1 MKKRIL
7 FIHHSTGGNMLREGE
22 IRAKLYSKTKDV
34 EFWDHSYNLVH
45 PFPWLFALHPHLRG
59 LSDENGH
66 YTGIDYKIKLGNDN
80 PGDYEAIFTKDP
92 DKNYTLKNILGYDVI
107 IFKNCYPTTRI
118 DSDERLERYKRHYR
132 TMREIFDKHKDK
144 TFILFTPPPL
154 RKERTKQAYAKRA
167 IEFANWLSS
176 EKYTKGHPNTHIFN
190 FFGLLAGNDGTLRR
204 DYCRKLPWDSHPN
217 KKANIEVGEKFV
229 EHLSDCL

>member
-1 MKKRIL
+1 MKKKIL
-7 FIHHSTGGNMLREGE
+7 FIHHSTGGNMLREGN
-22 IRAKLYSKTKDV
+22 IRNIFYSKTKGI

-45 PFPWLFALHPHLRG
+45 PFPKFFAQHPHLRG
-59 LSDENGH
+59 LSDPKGC

-92 DKNYTLKNILGYDVI
+92 TKDYTLKSILGYDII

-118 DSDERLERYKRHYR
+118 DSDQRLERYKKHYLV
-132 TMREIFDKHKDK
+132 MRDVFDKHKDK

-154 RKERTKQAYAKRA
+154 RKERTKSEYAQRA
-167 IEFANWLSS
+167 QEFAKWLSS
-176 EKYTKGHPNTHIFN
+176 EKYTKGHPNIHVFN
-190 FFGLLAGNDGTLRR
+190 FFDLLAGEDGTLRR

-217 KKANIEVGEKFV
+217 KKANIEIGLKFV
-229 EHLSDCL
+229 NYIVNNL